1 MTRVCVASCVQ
12 VVSGEFKAMQELPVE
27 GEVTCMHMQGD
38 WLVVGYAAVQAGVTK
53 VPVGQLTSWNFTVN
67 KKFPFSVRQ
76 P

>member
-1 MTRVCVASCVQ
+1 MASCVQ